1 MFPDICV
8 LFSTNA
14 KTYNT
19 CSMNHPLDVSNLR
32 QMILESPNQFAE
44 GFKLAQGIQVPGT
57 FHSIMISGMGGSALP
72 GNLFRIY
79 LHDLFHQSS
88 EGKVPLSIYQNR
100 SYTLPPESFHHC
112 LNFICS
118 YSGNTEETIASFEEA
133 LRHKLPCIAL
143 SAGGKIETMAKEYGV
158 PHIKLPIPYDNFQPR
173 VGTGYFFGAMFQ
185 VLVNQ
190 GLVPDTT
197 ALLTEQA
204 KQILA
209 KREELEEQGKMLAK
223 RLAGKT
229 PVIYTT
235 AKYKSVAMVWKIKL
249 NEHAKTPAFWNF
261 FPELNHNEMV
271 GWTLPQGKF
280 FVLMIRDVDT
290 HSQNLKRIEITA
302 KLLRNKGVEVE
313 ILDMGGETVYER
325 MFQSILLGDF
335 VAYYLALEYG
345 QDPTPVAMVE
355 ELKKLLN

>member
-1 MFPDICV
+1 M
-8 LFSTNA
+8 T
-14 KTYNT
+14 
-19 CSMNHPLDVSNLR
+19 HPLDVSNLR
-32 QMILESPNQFAE
+32 QMILESPNQFIE
-44 GFKLAQGIQVPGT
+44 GFKLAKGVKVPGT
-57 FHSIMISGMGGSALP
+57 FRSIMISGMGGSALP

-79 LHDLFHQSS
+79 LHDLFQQSR
-88 EGKVPLSIYQNR
+88 EGKGMPLSIYQNR
-100 SYTLPPESFHHC
+100 SYSLPPESFDNC

-143 SAGGKIETMAKEYGV
+143 SAGGKIEAMAKEHGV
-158 PHIKLPIPYDNFQPR
+158 SHIKLPIPYENFQPR

-190 GLVPDTT
+190 ELVPDTT
-197 ALLTEQA
+197 AILTEQA
-204 KQILA
+204 KNILA
-209 KREELEEQGKMLAK
+209 KREELEERGKKLAK
-223 RLAGKT
+223 QLVGKT

-235 AKYKSVAMVWKIKL
+235 AKYKSVAMVWKIKF

-271 GWTLPQGKF
+271 GWTLPQGRF
-280 FVLMIRDVDT
+280 FVLMIRDLDT
-290 HSQNLKRIEITA
+290 HPQNLKRIEITA
-302 KLLRNKGVEVE
+302 QLLRAKGVEVE

-335 VAYYLALEYG
+335 AAYYLALEYG

-355 ELKKLLN
+355 ELKKLLG